1 MVIHII
7 SVGHKVPGWVEIA
20 VDDFVKRFPPELKIN
35 LIQIPLIK
43 RGKNPDIK
51 RIIRDES
58 LKILDAIPVNSFP
71 VALDVKGKKI
81 STEGLSKN
89 LNQWIEQG
97 QDITIVIGG
106 PDGLS
111 QDLLNQV
118 ALKLSLSEL
127 TFPHTLVKVMLV
139 EQLYRA
145 WSILKNH
152 PYHRA

>member
-1 MVIHII
+1 M
-7 SVGHKVPGWVEIA
+7 A
-20 VDDFVKRFPPELKIN
+20 VDDFIKRFPPELKIN

-51 RIIRDES
+51 RIMRDEGV
-58 LKILDAIPVNSFP
+58 KILSAIPAKNIQ
-71 VALDVKGKKI
+71 VALDVKGKKVT
-81 STEGLSKN
+81 TEALSQLLK
-89 LNQWIEQG
+89 QWIEQS
-97 QDITIVIGG
+97 QDVAIVIGG

-111 QDLLNQV
+111 DDVLKE
-118 ALKLSLSEL
+118 ATLKLSLSDL

>member
-1 MVIHII
+1 MIINII
-7 SVGHKVPGWVEIA
+7 SVGHKVPNWVEIA
-20 VDDFVKRFPPELKIN
+20 VDDFIKRFPPELKIN

-51 RIIRDES
+51 RIMRDEG
-58 LKILDAIPVNSFP
+58 LKIIATIPVRNSQ
-71 VALDVKGKKI
+71 VALDVKGKKVTPE
-81 STEGLSKN
+81 SLSLLLK
-89 LNQWIEQG
+89 QWVEQG
-97 QDITIVIGG
+97 QDVTIIIGG

-111 QDLLNQV
+111 EDVLSGV
-118 ALKLSLSEL
+118 SLKLSLSDL

-152 PYHRA
+152 PYHRV

>member
-7 SVGHKVPGWVEIA
+7 TVGHKVPNWVEIA
-20 VDDFVKRFPPELKIN
+20 VDDFKKRFPPELKIN

-51 RIIRDES
+51 RIIRDEGI
-58 LKILDAIPVNSFP
+58 KILATMPAKSIQI
-71 VALDVKGKKI
+71 ALDINGRKVTTQ
-81 STEGLSKN
+81 SLSQL
-89 LNQWIEQG
+89 LNQWMEQG
-97 QDITIVIGG
+97 QDVALVIGG

-111 QDLLNQV
+111 QDVLDESELT
-118 ALKLSLSEL
+118 LSLSDL
-127 TFPHTLVKVMLV
+127 TFPHTLVKVILV

-145 WSILKNH
+145 WSILRNH

>member
-1 MVIHII
+1 MNINII
-7 SVGHKVPGWVEIA
+7 SVGHKVPNWVEMA
-20 VDDFVKRFPPELKIN
+20 VDDFIKRFPPELKIN

-51 RIIRDES
+51 RIMRDEGV
-58 LKILDAIPVNSFP
+58 KILAAIPAKNIQ
-71 VALDVKGKKI
+71 VALDVKGKKVT
-81 STEGLSKN
+81 TEALSQLLK
-89 LNQWIEQG
+89 QWIEHS
-97 QDITIVIGG
+97 QDVAIVIGG

-111 QDLLNQV
+111 DDVLKE
-118 ALKLSLSEL
+118 ATLKLSLSDL

>member
-1 MVIHII
+1 MEIHII
-7 SVGHKVPGWVEIA
+7 SVGHKVPDWVEIA
-20 VDDFVKRFPPELKIN
+20 VDSFIKRFPPELKLK

-51 RIIRDES
+51 RIVRDEGV
-58 LKILDAIPVNSFP
+58 KITAAIPSGCIV

-81 STEGLSKN
+81 NTETLSQTLSN
-89 LNQWIEQG
+89 WLDSG
-97 QDITIVIGG
+97 QDVALIIGG
-106 PDGLS
+106 PDGLADS
-111 QDLLNQV
+111 VLHSAL
-118 ALKLSLSEL
+118 LKLSLSDL
-127 TFPHTLVKVMLV
+127 TFPHTLAKVMLV

>member
-20 VDDFVKRFPPELKIN
+20 VDDFIKRFPPELKLN
-35 LIQIPLIK
+35 LIQIALIK

-51 RIIRDES
+51 RIIRDEGT
-58 LKILDAIPVNSFP
+58 KILAAIPSGSIV
-71 VALDVKGKKI
+71 VALDVLGKKI
-81 STEGLSKN
+81 NTETLSQR
-89 LNQWIEQG
+89 LNNWIDQG
-97 QDITIVIGG
+97 QDVSLLIGG

-111 QDLLNQV
+111 ADVLKSAV
-118 ALKLSLSEL
+118 LKLSLSDL

>member
-1 MVIHII
+1 MNINIV
-7 SVGHKVPGWVEIA
+7 SVGHKVPNWVEMA
-20 VDDFVKRFPPELKIN
+20 VDDFIRRFPPELKIK

-51 RIIRDES
+51 RIMRDEG
-58 LKILDAIPVNSFP
+58 LKIIAAIPAKNTQI
-71 VALDVKGKKI
+71 ALDVKGKKVT
-81 STEGLSKN
+81 TETLSQILKI
-89 LNQWIEQG
+89 WIEQG
-97 QDITIVIGG
+97 QDVAIVIGG

-111 QDLLNQV
+111 EDV
-118 ALKLSLSEL
+118 LKVFSGKISLSDL

>member
-7 SVGHKVPGWVEIA
+7 SVGHKVPGWVEVA
-20 VDDFVKRFPPELKIN
+20 VDDFIKRFPPELKLN

-51 RIIRDES
+51 RIIRDEGQ
-58 LKILDAIPVNSFP
+58 KILAAVPANSCL
-71 VALDVKGKKI
+71 VALDVVGKKI
-81 STEGLSKN
+81 NTETLSQTLSN
-89 LNQWIEQG
+89 WIDQG
-97 QDITIVIGG
+97 QEVSLVIGG
-106 PDGLS
+106 PDGLAEDVLKS
-111 QDLLNQV
+111 
-118 ALKLSLSEL
+118 ASLKLSLSDL
-127 TFPHTLVKVMLV
+127 TFPHTLVKVMLI

>member
-1 MVIHII
+1 LNINII
-7 SVGHKVPGWVEIA
+7 SVGHKVPNWVEMA
-20 VDDFVKRFPPELKIN
+20 VDDFIKRFPPELKIN

-51 RIIRDES
+51 RIMRDEGV
-58 LKILDAIPVNSFP
+58 KILAAIPAKNIQ
-71 VALDVKGKKI
+71 VALDVKGKKVT
-81 STEGLSKN
+81 TEALSQLLK
-89 LNQWIEQG
+89 QWIEQS
-97 QDITIVIGG
+97 QDVAIVIGG

-111 QDLLNQV
+111 DDVLKE
-118 ALKLSLSEL
+118 ATLKLSLSDL

-145 WSILKNH
+145 WSILKKH

>member
-1 MVIHII
+1 M
-7 SVGHKVPGWVEIA
+7 A
-20 VDDFVKRFPPELKIN
+20 VDDFIKRFPPELKIN

-51 RIIRDES
+51 RIMRDEGV
-58 LKILDAIPVNSFP
+58 KILSAIPAKNIQ
-71 VALDVKGKKI
+71 VALDVKGKKV
-81 STEGLSKN
+81 STEALSQLLK
-89 LNQWIEQG
+89 QWIEQS
-97 QDITIVIGG
+97 QDVAIVIGG

-111 QDLLNQV
+111 DDVLKE
-118 ALKLSLSEL
+118 ATLKLSLSDL

>member
-1 MVIHII
+1 MFIHII
-7 SVGHKVPGWVEIA
+7 SVGHKVPVWVEAA
-20 VDDFVKRFPPELKIN
+20 VEDFRKRFPPELKIN
-35 LIQIPLIK
+35 LIQISLIK

-51 RIIRDES
+51 RIIRDEGV
-58 LKILDAIPVNSFP
+58 KILAAIPAGSVQIS
-71 VALDVKGKKI
+71 LDVKGKKVT
-81 STEGLSKN
+81 TESLSKM
-89 LNQWIEQG
+89 LNSWMDQG
-97 QDITIVIGG
+97 QDIAIVIGG

-111 QDLLNQV
+111 QTVLDGSSLT
-118 ALKLSLSEL
+118 LSMSDL